1 MSSRFRLCWLLLL
14 LGSLRAEAQIVP
26 DTTVVLPEVQVE
38 DTRERTDPATA
49 TARLTALDAAD
60 LAAINAHTVA
70 DVLEARTGL
79 FIKRYGS
86 GLATLSLRGTGSTHT
101 LILLDGLRLA
111 DPQTGQVDLSLLPT
125 VLLKSVEVFH
135 GAASALYG
143 SDALGGV
150 VRLGTLGADGS
161 NQIKLSGGYGAYGER
176 TLGAVVA
183 GGRGQLS
190 GLVSA
195 EINREDGDFAYRNET
210 LFPPQEVRR
219 EGADQSVVTLF
230 SRATYH
236 GERQKW
242 SVAGWLNQ
250 TERGLPGPGNAP
262 PGGARQWNDH
272 LRLWA
277 THTTRFPWGSLDLNG
292 AVQTTRLRYI
302 NPLAATDD
310 TSRTRTLDFDAHANV
325 AASRRWL
332 VASGAALG
340 FDHTDLREGI
350 GQTRV
355 AAFVQGTGDYG
366 RWRFFPALRLD
377 TYTAAGTTTWAL
389 APRLGLNV
397 RPLAT
402 AALHLKGSIGRAFRV
417 PTFNER
423 FYQPGG
429 NPNLEPER
437 GWSADAG
444 IHLQTGTTPHRADAE
459 LTVFA
464 TRLRDRIVWFPSFA
478 GPSVQVWRPANI
490 SRVTMQGLEA
500 SLRGQTRLA
509 ETVSLNGSLTFTHTD
524 ARDRSDPAA
533 ASYDQPLRYVPEQQ
547 LKLHLGTGWRGWHLD
562 LSGRMIARR
571 YIATDGSM
579 ALPAYRV
586 VDAQLRYRHAL
597 GPVMATL
604 ALSVENLF
612 DSDYA
617 IVRFYPMPPRHA
629 RLRLTLD
636 FHP

>member
-1 MSSRFRLCWLLLL
+1 MSTRFRLCWLLLL
-14 LGSLRAEAQIVP
+14 LGFLRAEAQVIP

-38 DTRERTDPATA
+38 DTRARTDQAFAPT
-49 TARLTALDAAD
+49 RLTTLDAAD
-60 LAAINAHTVA
+60 LAAINAHSVA

-101 LILLDGLRLA
+101 LILLDGLRIA

-125 VLLKSVEVFH
+125 VLLESVEVFH

-143 SDALGGV
+143 SSALGGV
-150 VRLGTLGADGS
+150 VRLGTLDADGS
-161 NQIKLSGGYGAYGER
+161 GQIKLSGGYGAYSER
-176 TLGAVVA
+176 TLGTVVA
-183 GGRGQLS
+183 GGHGRLS
-190 GLVSA
+190 GLISA
-195 EINREDGDFAYRNET
+195 EINQEEGDFVYQNEA
-210 LFPPQEVRR
+210 LFPPQEVQR
-219 EGADQSVVTLF
+219 EGADRALVTLF
-230 SRATYH
+230 SRATYR
-236 GERQKW
+236 GERHKL

-262 PGGARQWNDH
+262 PGRARQWDDH

-277 THTTRFPWGSLDLNG
+277 THTTHFPWGSLDLNAG
-292 AVQTTRLRYI
+292 FQTTRLRYV
-302 NPLAATDD
+302 NPLAITDD
-310 TSRTRTLDFDAHANV
+310 TSRTHTFDFDARANIV
-325 AASRRWL
+325 ATRHWL

-350 GQTRV
+350 DQTRV
-355 AAFVQGTGDYG
+355 TSFIQGTGHYS
-366 RWRFFPALRLD
+366 RWGFFPALRLD
-377 TYTAAGTTTWAL
+377 TYMTAGTTTWAL
-389 APRLGLNV
+389 TPRLGLNV
-397 RPLAT
+397 QPFTTKAI
-402 AALHLKGSIGRAFRV
+402 HLKGSIGRAFRV

-423 FYQPGG
+423 FYKPGG
-429 NPNLEPER
+429 NPDLTPEH

-444 IHLQTGTTPHRADAE
+444 VHLQTGQTSHRAEAE

-464 TRLRDRIVWFPSFA
+464 TRLHDKIVWFPSFV

-490 SRVTMQGLEA
+490 NRVATQGLEA
-500 SLRGQTRLA
+500 SLRGQTHLA
-509 ETVSLNGSLTFTHTD
+509 EAMALNGSLTFTHTD

-533 ASYDQPLRYVPEQQ
+533 ASYDQPLRYVPQQQ
-547 LKLHLGTGWRGWHLD
+547 LKLHLGTDWRGWHLD
-562 LSGRMIARR
+562 LSGRMVARR

-579 ALPAYRV
+579 ALPVYRV
-586 VDAQLRYRHAL
+586 VDAHVRYQHAF
-597 GPVMATL
+597 GPVQATL
-604 ALSVENLF
+604 ALGIENLV

-629 RLRLTLD
+629 RVRLTLD